1 MMVDR
6 ERKLPG
12 GCTWRQATRK
22 MRHTASQPDSCH
34 LFMHL
39 HVFVSLLHMKV
50 KSTWIM
56 YLPRQHWCFL
66 ISHQRTGVIS
76 LLIYNF
82 CPPFSITLSLLQAP
96 VSLHLSTRSPLPCLP
111 HHGLIT
117 LICGR
122 KFALTSLKRQLARRV
137 RLVVDLRMMITQL
150 LYLILTTLG
159 VRRSVLSLK

>member
-6 ERKLPG
+6 EKRLPG
-12 GCTWRQATRK
+12 GCTCRQATKK
-22 MRHTASQPDSCH
+22 MRHTASQQDSCH

-39 HVFVSLLHMKV
+39 HVFVSLLHVNV

-56 YLPRQHWCFL
+56 YLPWQRWCFL

-82 CPPFSITLSLLQAP
+82 CPPFSISLSLLQAP
-96 VSLHLSTRSPLPCLP
+96 VSLHLSTRSPSPCLP
-111 HHGLIT
+111 HHGLIA

-122 KFALTSLKRQLARRV
+122 KFAPTSLKRQLARRV
-137 RLVVDLRMMITQL
+137 RLVVDIQMMITQL
-150 LYLILTTLG
+150 LCLILTTLG
-159 VRRSVLSLK
+159 IRQNVLSLK